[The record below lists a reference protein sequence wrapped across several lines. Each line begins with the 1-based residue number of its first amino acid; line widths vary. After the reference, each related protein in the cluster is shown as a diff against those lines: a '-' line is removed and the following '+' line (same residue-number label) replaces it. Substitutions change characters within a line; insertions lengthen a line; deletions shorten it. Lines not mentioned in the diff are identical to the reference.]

1 MAVAAIGRIAASSL
15 TLLAAGAEA
24 GRLNKGLR
32 MRSSRPLSACGV
44 LGGPGA
50 GEASNATSL
59 LEGAGK
65 EAAAETCA
73 WRWQVALVSDADP
86 EERPFCGGML
96 IHKEWVLTAENC
108 ARHANFSILAGDH
121 NKKGAARQSR
131 KAMSVFPHPQHS
143 AKERLFDFALIRL
156 TAPME
161 IGDCVGTVCLPTE
174 GADIEP
180 GTKCV
185 VTGWGGLRQ
194 GGGQA
199 AEAQALLQEA
209 EVTTLSNED
218 CAEVGHATSIED
230 SMLCAQHSREAAAG
244 DAGVDACQGDV
255 GGPLVCEEG
264 DRWIAFGAAS
274 WGHACGEQREDT
286 RPGVW
291 ARIHEAVE
299 WIDETLEIN
308 SR

>member
-1 MAVAAIGRIAASSL
+1 MAVAAIGRIAATSL
-15 TLLAAGAEA
+15 ALLVGAEG

-44 LGGPGA
+44 LGGPAA
-50 GEASNATSL
+50 GEEGNGSL
-59 LEGAGK
+59 VEGR
-65 EAAAETCA
+65 EAASECT

-86 EERPFCGGML
+86 EQRPFCGGML

-143 AKERLFDFALIRL
+143 AKEKLFDFALIRL

-174 GADIEP
+174 GADIEA

-194 GGGQA
+194 AGS
-199 AEAQALLQEA
+199 QALLQEA

-218 CAEVGHATSIED
+218 CAEVGHEGSIED
-230 SMLCAQHSREAAAG
+230 SMLCAQHKRDASAGAAAT
-244 DAGVDACQGDV
+244 DACQGDV

-274 WGHACGEQREDT
+274 WGHACAGSEES

-291 ARIHEAVE
+291 GRIHEAVE
-299 WIDETLEIN
+299 WIDETMEIN